1 MWMFLSNFK
10 KIIEDIKIGKW
21 NFQTILIK
29 LFKRIIYLII
39 TITLQKGTF
48 KIFNII
54 MFRVKVLN
62 KNGKQYKLFK
72 IILSKDLKRF
82 ISEYDPGSGDD
93 IMDTVLMLESH
104 FDTIDNKKKKFI
116 QTEEG
121 LAELDSGVD
130 NQPLFGEND
139 LLNNNK
145 FEKF

>member
-1 MWMFLSNFK
+1 
-10 KIIEDIKIGKW
+10 
-21 NFQTILIK
+21 
-29 LFKRIIYLII
+29 
-39 TITLQKGTF
+39 
-48 KIFNII
+48 